1 MSIPEKNAL
10 LLVEDDFLT
19 ALAERKGL
27 EERGYRVLTA
37 SSGEEAMER
46 CEADPSLDLILMDV
60 DLGEGIDGPGAARA
74 ILKRREI
81 PIIFLSAHSEREVV
95 ERTEAIT
102 SYGYI
107 VKSAGIAV
115 VDASIKTA
123 IKLYEAR
130 KSLWIEKEL
139 LRTTLDS
146 IGDAVMAT
154 DASGKVTR
162 MNPVAERLTGWPI
175 GQAEGRPIGEIFR
188 IVNAHTRE
196 PVEDPVKRVL
206 ELGAIVGLA
215 NHTVLIS
222 RYGSEHQ
229 IADSAA
235 PIRDGNGGASGVIL
249 VFRDVTRDY
258 AVLEALK
265 KSEKLYR
272 SLFENMLNGVAYCR
286 MQYDEGGRPVD
297 FTYLSVNAAFEAQ
310 TGLKSVE
317 GRRVTEVI
325 PGIRESDEPLFEVYG
340 RVARLG
346 KPECIEYFVEA
357 LRMWFEVSVYSP
369 QREYFIAVFDVI
381 TERKNAD
388 LRLRASEERLRLA
401 LGAARAGTWEWDLRT
416 GENVW
421 SDELWQLYGLSRDS
435 VSPSYEAW
443 LATVAPSDRERIVAA
458 LDVAVGAGT
467 EIEVEWRVRGSGG
480 EGRWLMSRGRPE
492 FDGSGRALRYL
503 GAVIDISDRKRTEEK
518 VGELLDEKELILKE
532 VHHRVKNNLNT
543 VYSFLALQAGS
554 TGEPLARRVLTDAG
568 SRVQSMLLLYDRLYQ
583 SGSFVSMR
591 VDLYLSPLIDQIMEV
606 FPNRDSVRVLKR
618 IEAFPLDA
626 DRLQPLGVIVNE
638 LLTNIM
644 KYAFVGK
651 GGGEIIVEASSV
663 GGLVALAIQDDGD
676 GLPESIDF
684 RHSSGF
690 GLMLVEALTKQLKGS
705 VRIDRRRGT
714 GIVLEFWK

>member
-1 MSIPEKNAL
+1 MAGDRRPE
-10 LLVEDDFLT
+10 
-19 ALAERKGL
+19 
-27 EERGYRVLTA
+27 
-37 SSGEEAMER
+37 
-46 CEADPSLDLILMDV
+46 
-60 DLGEGIDGPGAARA
+60 
-74 ILKRREI
+74 
-81 PIIFLSAHSEREVV
+81 
-95 ERTEAIT
+95 
-102 SYGYI
+102 
-107 VKSAGIAV
+107 
-115 VDASIKTA
+115 
-123 IKLYEAR
+123 
-130 KSLWIEKEL
+130 
-139 LRTTLDS
+139 
-146 IGDAVMAT
+146 
-154 DASGKVTR
+154 
-162 MNPVAERLTGWPI
+162 
-175 GQAEGRPIGEIFR
+175 
-188 IVNAHTRE
+188 
-196 PVEDPVKRVL
+196 
-206 ELGAIVGLA
+206 
-215 NHTVLIS
+215 
-222 RYGSEHQ
+222 
-229 IADSAA
+229 
-235 PIRDGNGGASGVIL
+235 
-249 VFRDVTRDY
+249 
-258 AVLEALK
+258 
-265 KSEKLYR
+265 
-272 SLFENMLNGVAYCR
+272 
-286 MQYDEGGRPVD
+286 
-297 FTYLSVNAAFEAQ
+297 
-310 TGLKSVE
+310 
-317 GRRVTEVI
+317 
-325 PGIRESDEPLFEVYG
+325 
-340 RVARLG
+340 
-346 KPECIEYFVEA
+346 
-357 LRMWFEVSVYSP
+357 
-369 QREYFIAVFDVI
+369 
-381 TERKNAD
+381 
-388 LRLRASEERLRLA
+388 
-401 LGAARAGTWEWDLRT
+401 
-416 GENVW
+416 
-421 SDELWQLYGLSRDS
+421 
-435 VSPSYEAW
+435 
-443 LATVAPSDRERIVAA
+443 DRERIVAA

-591 VDLYLSPLIDQIMEV
+591 VHLYLSPLIDQIMEV

-690 GLMLVEALTKQLKGS
+690 GLMLFEALTKQLKGS